1 MRVPLLAAAI
11 VAVDQLTKAVAVAR
25 LKPLGSVTVIPDC
38 FHLSYVENRGAA
50 WGMLAGQQFFLIAFS
65 LITLGILV
73 WKRNQLFNPL
83 WCKTA
88 TLSLLFGGVV
98 GNLID
103 RARLGYVIDFL
114 DFFWG
119 RTHFPAFNVADAS
132 ICCGVFLY
140 IATQWHHDRKKE
152 EFDVATSDLRPPTPD
167 L

>member
-25 LKPLGSVTVIPDC
+25 LKPLGSVTVIPGC

-65 LITLGILV
+65 LITLGFLV
-73 WKRNQLFNPL
+73 WKRHQLFSPL

-88 TLSLLFGGVV
+88 TMSLLLGGVV

-103 RARLGYVIDFL
+103 RVRLAYVIDFL

-152 EFDVATSDLRPPTPD
+152 GLGVAAPD